1 MSTVRSLPKRIPVL
15 ARLLGARRAV
25 EVGTFTGYSAI
36 AIARGLAADGGLP
49 CCEANAEWAYQQA
62 ENANH
67 WTRCLPGRSRQ
78 LGRKSARTSIGRL
91 RAPRCGR
98 TDT

>member
-36 AIARGLAADGGLP
+36 AIARGLAADGRLL

-67 WTRCLPGRSRQ
+67 WTRCLPGRSRE
-78 LGRKSARTSIGRL
+78 LGCKSARTSIGGL
-91 RAPRCGR
+91 RVP
-98 TDT
+98 

>member
-36 AIARGLAADGGLP
+36 AIACGLAADGGLL

-62 ENANH
+62 ETQTTGPVA
-67 WTRCLPGRSRQ
+67 SR
-78 LGRKSARTSIGRL
+78 GARENLAASRL
-91 RAPRCGR
+91 APR
-98 TDT
+98 